1 MLQKSMKATIIPL
14 YLDMEFLDL
23 YFKYKDDLSEMNG
36 EHLIWVLLQPWLFF
50 ESLDGTQIQINTKM
64 IYDNGIN

>member
-1 MLQKSMKATIIPL
+1 MKATIIPL